1 MESIEEVIRLSQNV
15 MVHAGAKAFRLR
27 HSSFWEFPPSAPQ
40 HIPEPGSVD
49 VSRQTMAGAIYAGF
63 QRSAAERILGEPP
76 QEDSLFRYIYSIATM
91 YHTTHSTTITMRRA
105 SARLAAMGHHRGA
118 DRCLHVVR
126 EEQGHDKLALHDL
139 TALGLQAEKFVERFY
154 PRGARDLASLY
165 QGICDSEQPIGVFGY
180 VYVLERLA
188 LLNTEETIGAVER
201 LIPEGIKATRCM
213 RVHSAVGS
221 DTRHVEESLEFIAS
235 LDARDR
241 AAIARAALGTSSIVH
256 ADNDDYPGDEVMCQA
271 LQEFGAGHLL
281 PEDLSDDVF
290 LARFEAGTLARHAFR
305 HPQHVRTAFLYLC
318 RYPALEA
325 LQRFATSLARFATA
339 TGGRYSETITWAFL
353 LLIRERMVR
362 GGHPQTWTEFAE
374 SNRDLLSWK
383 VNVLQKYYRDE
394 TLFSDLA
401 RTTFLLPDKAITQP

>member
-27 HSSFWEFPPSAPQ
+27 HSSFWEFPPNAPQ

-49 VSRQTMAGAIYAGF
+49 VTRQTMAGAIYAGF
-63 QRSAAERILGEPP
+63 QSSAAERMLAEPP
-76 QEDSLFRYIYSIATM
+76 REDSLFRYIYSIATM
-91 YHTTHSTTITMRRA
+91 YHTTHSTTIIMGQA
-105 SARLAAMGHHRGA
+105 SARLATMGHHRGA

-126 EEQGHDKLALHDL
+126 EEKGHDKLALHDL

-165 QGICDSEQPIGVFGY
+165 QRICDSEQPIGVFGY

-188 LLNTEETIGAVER
+188 LLNTEETIAGVEW
-201 LIPEGIKATRCM
+201 LIPVGIKATRCI
-213 RVHSAVGS
+213 RVHSAVGT
-221 DTRHVEESLEFIAS
+221 DQRHVEESLEFIAS
-235 LDARDR
+235 LDAGDR
-241 AAIARAALGTSSIVH
+241 AAIARAALETSRIVH
-256 ADNDDYPGDEVMCQA
+256 GDNDDYPGDEMMREV
-271 LQEFGAGHLL
+271 LDELGAGHLIREEL
-281 PEDLSDDVF
+281 TDDEF
-290 LARFEAGTLARHAFR
+290 FARVEACTIPRHVFR
-305 HPQHVRTAFLYLC
+305 HPEHVRAAFLHLC

-325 LQRFATSLARFATA
+325 LQRFADFLSRFNAA
-339 TGGRYSETITWAFL
+339 NGGRYSETITWAFL

-362 GGHPQTWTEFAE
+362 AGRPQTWTEFAQ
-374 SNRDLLSWK
+374 SNQDLLSWK

-401 RTTFLLPDKAITQP
+401 RSTFLLPDKAIPQP